1 MFKTLMTDFKNLPR
15 GDQNW
20 LVIWSLIYVTFLT
33 IDAVYVNFWGSSVLK
48 YIGIFLCIV
57 YAYHKSKNDAPLILA
72 LFFTFL
78 ADTILVWTK
87 WEVFG
92 VFCFCFAQFMH
103 LIRHGVAQPK
113 YIGIFTLLVAIF
125 FIYSSTQNIPAIYGI
140 TAIYGIMLI
149 TNVVLSIGRY
159 NKNKKDLYARYGM
172 YGFIAFAA
180 CDFCVGIR
188 HLMLDG
194 AVSTTALPLVAYL
207 VWVFYYP
214 SQVLIANSSNKTPTD
229 TKLQKAKD

>member
-1 MFKTLMTDFKNLPR
+1 MYKALKQDFKNLTKA
-15 GDQNW
+15 DQTW
-20 LVIWSLIYVTFLT
+20 ITIWSLIYVTFLT
-33 IDAVYVNFWGSSVLK
+33 IDAVYQDFWGSSVLK

-57 YAYHKSKNDAPLILA
+57 YAYQKSSSDTPLVLA

-103 LIRHGVAQPK
+103 LIRHGLAQPK
-113 YIGIFTLLVAIF
+113 YIGIFTLLITLF
-125 FIYSSTQNIPAIYGI
+125 FIYATTQNIPAIYAI
-140 TAIYGIMLI
+140 TVVYALMLV
-149 TNVVLSIGRY
+149 TNLVLSINRFL
-159 NKNKKDLYARYGM
+159 KNKSDVHARYGM
-172 YGFIAFAA
+172 YGFIAFIA
-180 CDFCVGIR
+180 CDICVGLR
-188 HLMLDG
+188 HLILDG
-194 AVSTTALPLVAYL
+194 ALPTTALPLIAYL

-214 SQVLIANSSNKTPTD
+214 SQIFIANSSNKSQTD